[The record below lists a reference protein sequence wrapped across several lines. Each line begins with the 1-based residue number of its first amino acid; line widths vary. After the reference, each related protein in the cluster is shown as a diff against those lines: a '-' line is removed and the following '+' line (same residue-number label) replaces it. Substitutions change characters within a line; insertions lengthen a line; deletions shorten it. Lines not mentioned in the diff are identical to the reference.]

1 MEQSTGGALAAHPFP
16 EKHKDPSKDKDLHC
30 IYYLGL
36 GPAPPI
42 PGQVQ
47 APRGTLNLNPAVEQF
62 QLLVTNWVNRA
73 DGCVVWQPG
82 MEAHVKHMKR
92 KDLPVFVVQAAEI
105 VQEAGR
111 VAAGMPP
118 NDPEAALEAE
128 AMAKAAAA
136 AAGGGVQ
143 AKRARETGNDEN
155 VVDEPVAKR
164 EKVAGDGEVAEAAMP
179 AGDGDGDVKGAATDE
194 TATVERGIG
203 ETDGAVL
210 KTEDEKTEDEKTAV
224 EITDDDENADL
235 VPVEDDDIDGLND
248 DDGDVAGLAPPEGGI
263 TRTTSN
269 SKIKVSFA
277 SALKCAGFFSR
288 SSL

>member
-16 EKHKDPSKDKDLHC
+16 EKHKDPSKDKDSHC

-128 AMAKAAAA
+128 AKAKAAAA

-155 VVDEPVAKR
+155 IVDEPVAKR
-164 EKVAGDGEVAEAAMP
+164 EKVEGDGEVAEAAMP

-224 EITDDDENADL
+224 EITDDDETADL

-277 SALKCAGFFSR
+277 SALKK
-288 SSL
+288 